1 MELVTDF
8 TFLCSK
14 ITADGNCSPEIKRRL
29 LLGQKAMNHLDS
41 ILKCRDV
48 TFPTEVHLIRA
59 MVSPVV
65 MYGCGIWTIKKAE
78 CLRNDNFELWCWRLL
93 RVHWTARRSNQQILK
108 EINLWIF
115 TGRTD
120 AEAET
125 PVLWP
130 PYAKSWLIG
139 KDSDAGRDCGQ
150 EETGTTED
158 EMAGWHHGLNGRE
171 SEWTPGVGDG
181 QGGLA
186 CCDSWGC
193 KELDTTE
200 QLNWTE

>member
-1 MELVTDF
+1 MKEPLDESERENKKAGLKLNIQKAKITAFSPITSWKIDGETMELVTDF

-78 CLRNDNFELWCWRLL
+78 CLRNDNFELWC
-93 RVHWTARRSNQQILK
+93 
-108 EINLWIF
+108 
-115 TGRTD
+115 
-120 AEAET
+120 
-125 PVLWP
+125 
-130 PYAKSWLIG
+130 
-139 KDSDAGRDCGQ
+139 
-150 EETGTTED
+150 
-158 EMAGWHHGLNGRE
+158 
-171 SEWTPGVGDG
+171 
-181 QGGLA
+181 
-186 CCDSWGC
+186 
-193 KELDTTE
+193 
-200 QLNWTE
+200 